1 MDHGL
6 NRKVSMEEGVERI
19 FHRLIDG
26 VYRRWP
32 RPAPPTHLLRSC
44 RIISHRGEHDN
55 HSRFENT
62 LAAFDA
68 AVDAGVWGIELDL
81 RWTRDRVPV
90 VFHDP
95 DTRRLFNE
103 DARIDR
109 MALATLKERFPL
121 IPTLSEV
128 IDRYGGRLHLMME
141 IKNEPYPAPA
151 VQSRCVQNQLEA
163 LSPGKDFHLMG
174 LHPALF
180 GYFAFLPAR
189 TFVSIAR
196 IRIDRFSRMAA
207 TNKWGGIAGHFLL
220 TTNGLITRHHRL
232 GQAVGTGFAD
242 SRRCLFREV
251 ARGVDWVFSNRA
263 AKMQTICDSARDN
276 QAQSVTVE

>member
-1 MDHGL
+1 
-6 NRKVSMEEGVERI
+6 MEERVEGV
-19 FHRLIDG
+19 FHRLVDG
-26 VYRRWP
+26 ACRRWP
-32 RPAPPTHLLRSC
+32 RPAPPPHLLKSC

-68 AVDAGVWGIELDL
+68 AADAGVWGIELDL

-103 DARIDR
+103 DIKISH
-109 MALATLKERFPL
+109 MALDILKEKFPL

-128 IDRYGGRLHLMME
+128 VDRYGGRLHLMME
-141 IKNEPYPAPA
+141 IKTEPYPNPA
-151 VQSRCVQNQLEA
+151 VQGRRLQQRLKNLA
-163 LSPGKDFHLMG
+163 PGKDFHLMG
-174 LHPALF
+174 LHPEMF
-180 GYFAFLPAR
+180 GYFGFLPAKA
-189 TFVSIAR
+189 FVPIAR

-207 TNKWGGIAGHFLL
+207 AHRWGGIAGHYLL
-220 TTNGLITRHHRL
+220 TTHGLLARHHQL
-232 GQAVGTGFAD
+232 DQGVGTGFAD

-251 ARGVDWVFSNRA
+251 ARGVDWIFSNRA
-263 AKMQTICDSARDN
+263 AEMQAICRGI
-276 QAQSVTVE
+276 